1 MTPHLK
7 RWLTGIVAVPLLFA
21 VIVYGS
27 KEVFLALVVLLS
39 IGGIAEYGQL
49 SFGDGLCI
57 EKIEGYVAALILPF
71 AAYAGGLEMVASW
84 TGALFMCAFLIFLG
98 DLKGPAFDMD
108 RLYKVV
114 FGMLYVPLMISH
126 LVLLRNDERG
136 VLWIFLMIVIAFAG
150 DFTAFYVGRKLGRN
164 KLMPHVSQGKT
175 VEGAVGSVAGSVI
188 GCLIF
193 RSWFFPDLAVHH
205 AIIMG
210 LVGNMVGELGDLCES
225 VLKRSAGVKDSG
237 TIFPGHG
244 GVLDR
249 LDCILFIGPFI
260 CYYRWLTAG

>member
-1 MTPHLK
+1 
-7 RWLTGIVAVPLLFA
+7 
-21 VIVYGS
+21 
-27 KEVFLALVVLLS
+27 
-39 IGGIAEYGQL
+39 
-49 SFGDGLCI
+49 
-57 EKIEGYVAALILPF
+57 
-71 AAYAGGLEMVASW
+71 
-84 TGALFMCAFLIFLG
+84 
-98 DLKGPAFDMD
+98 
-108 RLYKVV
+108 
-114 FGMLYVPLMISH
+114 
-126 LVLLRNDERG
+126 
-136 VLWIFLMIVIAFAG
+136 MIVIAFAG

-164 KLMPHVSQGKT
+164 KLMPHVSRGKT

-205 AIIMG
+205 AMIMG